1 MRRRKIKRTLW
12 ILFLVVVFSV
22 IAGCLGY
29 YFLPYLNDT
38 VSETGAGP
46 ADPAGHSGDAAHED
60 TVGIDII
67 IEETIPAYS
76 GSPYIEL
83 NGNQP
88 SFTEEDLTTK
98 VFEKYSQLDALG
110 RCGTAYANVCPET
123 MPLEERGPIG
133 EVHPTGWQLVN
144 YHELVEGNY
153 LYNRCHLIAYSL
165 TGENANERNL
175 ITGTRYLNTE
185 GMQPFEL
192 QVLGYIRDTGN
203 HVLYRVKPVF
213 EGENLVASGVIMEG
227 MSVEDHGKSV
237 SFCVYAYNVQP
248 GVIIDYK
255 TGDSKLDPDYQD
267 SKQDSKQQ
275 EEVTVFP
282 QDTESVDRSGT
293 SEEERDT
300 EDSYVL
306 NTNTYKFHRP
316 SCDSVADMKDKN
328 KIVTEE
334 SRNEIIRKG
343 YEPCGRCKP

>member
-1 MRRRKIKRTLW
+1 MRRRKIKRILW
-12 ILFLVVVFSV
+12 ILFLLVAFSV
-22 IAGCLGY
+22 IAGCFGY
-29 YFLPYLNDT
+29 YYLSDRDST
-38 VSETGAGP
+38 ISETGVDS
-46 ADPAGHSGDAAHED
+46 ADSAHNPLNALSE
-60 TVGIDII
+60 TTEYIDII
-67 IEETIPAYS
+67 EEAIPS
-76 GSPYIEL
+76 FKGSPYVEL
-83 NGNQP
+83 NGNRP

-165 TGENANERNL
+165 TGENANEKNL

-192 QVLGYIRDTGN
+192 QVLDYVRQTGN
-203 HVLYRVKPVF
+203 HVLYRVRPVF

-227 MSVEDHGKSV
+227 LSVEDHGKAI

-248 GVIIDYK
+248 GVIIDYR
-255 TGDSKLDPDYQD
+255 TGDSRLDPDYD
-267 SKQDSKQQ
+267 HS
-275 EEVTVFP
+275 EEQKVMPETP
-282 QDTESVDRSGT
+282 ETVDRNSAH
-293 SEEERDT
+293 EEETAT
-300 EDSYVL
+300 EVGYVL
-306 NTNTYKFHRP
+306 NTNTHKFHRP

-328 KIVTEE
+328 KVVTEE